1 MLCRW
6 GAEWTPGDGH
16 VPGISSP
23 DLDAE
28 GRVLGPHGVALSLKL
43 STFLATAV
51 RSTIVLILG
60 WEGHCRL
67 G

>member
-16 VPGISSP
+16 VLGISSP
-23 DLDAE
+23 DLDAQ

-43 STFLATAV
+43 STAV
-51 RSTIVLILG
+51 RSTVVLILG
-60 WEGHCRL
+60 WEEGHCRL